1 MSISG
6 LRSSSQIDSRR
17 KQLFQLRDVYRIYG
31 EDPVAVHALDGVS
44 LDIHAGD
51 FMAIIGPSGSGKS
64 TLLGLLGCLDLPTR
78 GSIKVAETEITDLD
92 DGDRSK
98 LRGDSIGFV
107 FQQFHL
113 IPHLTALG
121 NVATA
126 LLYRD
131 LTKSDIYE
139 RALSA
144 LSMVGLE
151 ERHDH
156 RPIQMSGGEQQRVA
170 IARALVTEPL
180 MILAD
185 EPTGAL
191 DTKTAKI
198 VLDIF
203 KNLQSEN
210 RAIVLVTH
218 DLEIAEQM
226 DRVVSMRDG
235 KIIADDLRSER
246 TDSLEDRF
254 WESGSGSKLE

>member
-1 MSISG
+1 MSTFGMQQVNSPG
-6 LRSSSQIDSRR
+6 LNSRN
-17 KQLFQLRDVYRIYG
+17 LFQLRDVYRIYG
-31 EDPVAVHALDGVS
+31 EEPVAVHALDGVS

-64 TLLGLLGCLDLPTR
+64 TLLGLLGCLDLPTK
-78 GSIKVAETEITDLD
+78 GSIKVDDTEITDLED
-92 DGDRSK
+92 SERSK
-98 LRGDSIGFV
+98 MRGNSIGFV

-121 NVATA
+121 NVSTA

-131 LTKSDIYE
+131 LTKPEILE
-139 RALSA
+139 RSLNALN
-144 LSMVGLE
+144 MVGLA
-151 ERHDH
+151 ERFDH
-156 RPIQMSGGEQQRVA
+156 RPIEMSGGEQQRVA
-170 IARALVTEPL
+170 IARALVTDPL

-203 KNLQSEN
+203 KNLQNEH

-254 WESGSGSKLE
+254 WETGKGGKLE

>member
-1 MSISG
+1 
-6 LRSSSQIDSRR
+6 
-17 KQLFQLRDVYRIYG
+17 
-31 EDPVAVHALDGVS
+31 
-44 LDIHAGD
+44 
-51 FMAIIGPSGSGKS
+51 MAIIGPSGSGKS
-64 TLLGLLGCLDLPTR
+64 TLLGLLGCLDLPSR
-78 GSIKVAETEITDLD
+78 GSIKVSDTEVTELD
-92 DGDRSK
+92 DGARSK

-131 LTKSDIYE
+131 LTKSEISQ
-139 RALSA
+139 RALKA
-144 LSMVGLE
+144 LDTVGLA
-151 ERHDH
+151 ERLDH
-156 RPIQMSGGEQQRVA
+156 RPVQMSGGEQQRVA
-170 IARALVTEPL
+170 IARAIVTDPL

-191 DTKTAKI
+191 DTKNAKM
-198 VLDIF
+198 VMDIF
-203 KNLQSEN
+203 KNLQGEN
-210 RAIVLVTH
+210 RAVVLVTH

-246 TDSLEDRF
+246 TESLQNTF

>member
-1 MSISG
+1 
-6 LRSSSQIDSRR
+6 
-17 KQLFQLRDVYRIYG
+17 
-31 EDPVAVHALDGVS
+31 
-44 LDIHAGD
+44 
-51 FMAIIGPSGSGKS
+51 MAIIGPSGSGKS

-191 DTKTAKI
+191 DT
-198 VLDIF
+198 L
-203 KNLQSEN
+203 
-210 RAIVLVTH
+210 
-218 DLEIAEQM
+218 
-226 DRVVSMRDG
+226 
-235 KIIADDLRSER
+235 
-246 TDSLEDRF
+246 SLIHI
-254 WESGSGSKLE
+254 

>member
-17 KQLFQLRDVYRIYG
+17 KELFQLRDVYRIYG

-139 RALSA
+139 RALSP

>member
-1 MSISG
+1 MSNSG
-6 LRSSSQIDSRR
+6 LQQHSPVDSH
-17 KQLFQLRDVYRIYG
+17 KTQLFQLRDVYRIYG
-31 EDPVAVHALDGVS
+31 EEPVAVHALDGVS

-64 TLLGLLGCLDLPTR
+64 TLLGLLGCLDLPSR
-78 GSIKVAETEITDLD
+78 GSIKVDGTEITDLD
-92 DGDRSK
+92 DGARSK

-131 LTKSDIYE
+131 LSKNEIQNRSM
-139 RALSA
+139 AA
-144 LSMVGLE
+144 LSMVGLA

-170 IARALVTEPL
+170 IARALVTDPL

-218 DLEIAEQM
+218 DLEIAETM

-246 TDSLEDRF
+246 TDNLEDRF

>member
-1 MSISG
+1 MPVQVEPETG
-6 LRSSSQIDSRR
+6 APSSNTG
-17 KQLFQLRDVYRIYG
+17 KLFSLTDVYRIYG
-31 EDPVAVHALDGVS
+31 EEPVAVHALDGVS
-44 LDIHAGD
+44 VEVNAGD

-78 GSIKVAETEITDLD
+78 GSIKVSGTEVTELD
-92 DGDRSK
+92 DAERSK

-121 NVATA
+121 NVSTA
-126 LLYRD
+126 LLYRNMTKNERKD
-131 LTKSDIYE
+131 RAMEALTK
-139 RALSA
+139 
-144 LSMVGLE
+144 VGLG

-156 RPIQMSGGEQQRVA
+156 RPVQMSGGEQQRVA
-170 IARALVTEPL
+170 LARAIVTEPL

-191 DTKTAKI
+191 DTKNATM
-198 VLDIF
+198 VMEIF
-203 KNLQSEN
+203 QNLRSEEK
-210 RAIVLVTH
+210 AIVLVTH

-235 KIIADDLRSER
+235 KIIADNLKQDR
-246 TDSLEDRF
+246 TESLHDQF
-254 WESGSGSKLE
+254 WESGGGTKLE

>member
-6 LRSSSQIDSRR
+6 LHSSSQIDSRR

>member
-6 LRSSSQIDSRR
+6 LRSSSQIDARR
-17 KQLFQLRDVYRIYG
+17 KELFQLRDVYRIYG

-203 KNLQSEN
+203 KNPQSAN

>member
-17 KQLFQLRDVYRIYG
+17 KELFQLRDVYRIYG

-254 WESGSGSKLE
+254 WESGSGSKTE

>member
-1 MSISG
+1 M
-6 LRSSSQIDSRR
+6 
-17 KQLFQLRDVYRIYG
+17 
-31 EDPVAVHALDGVS
+31 
-44 LDIHAGD
+44 
-51 FMAIIGPSGSGKS
+51 
-64 TLLGLLGCLDLPTR
+64 
-78 GSIKVAETEITDLD
+78 
-92 DGDRSK
+92 
-98 LRGDSIGFV
+98 
-107 FQQFHL
+107 

-131 LTKSDIYE
+131 LTTSDIYE

>member
-1 MSISG
+1 M
-6 LRSSSQIDSRR
+6 
-17 KQLFQLRDVYRIYG
+17 
-31 EDPVAVHALDGVS
+31 
-44 LDIHAGD
+44 
-51 FMAIIGPSGSGKS
+51 
-64 TLLGLLGCLDLPTR
+64 
-78 GSIKVAETEITDLD
+78 
-92 DGDRSK
+92 
-98 LRGDSIGFV
+98 
-107 FQQFHL
+107 

>member
-1 MSISG
+1 
-6 LRSSSQIDSRR
+6 
-17 KQLFQLRDVYRIYG
+17 
-31 EDPVAVHALDGVS
+31 
-44 LDIHAGD
+44 
-51 FMAIIGPSGSGKS
+51 
-64 TLLGLLGCLDLPTR
+64 
-78 GSIKVAETEITDLD
+78 
-92 DGDRSK
+92 
-98 LRGDSIGFV
+98 
-107 FQQFHL
+107 
-113 IPHLTALG
+113 
-121 NVATA
+121 
-126 LLYRD
+126 
-131 LTKSDIYE
+131 
-139 RALSA
+139 
-144 LSMVGLE
+144 
-151 ERHDH
+151 
-156 RPIQMSGGEQQRVA
+156 MSGGEHHRVA

>member
-1 MSISG
+1 MSTFGMQQVNSPG
-6 LRSSSQIDSRR
+6 LNSRN
-17 KQLFQLRDVYRIYG
+17 LFQLRDVYRIYG
-31 EDPVAVHALDGVS
+31 EEPVAVHALDGVS

-78 GSIKVAETEITDLD
+78 GSIKVDDTEITDLED
-92 DGDRSK
+92 SERSK
-98 LRGDSIGFV
+98 MRGNSIGFV

-121 NVATA
+121 NVSTA

-131 LTKSDIYE
+131 LTKPEILE
-139 RALSA
+139 RSLNALN
-144 LSMVGLE
+144 MVGLA
-151 ERHDH
+151 ERFDH
-156 RPIQMSGGEQQRVA
+156 RPIEMSGGEQQRVA
-170 IARALVTEPL
+170 IARALVTDPL

-203 KNLQSEN
+203 KNLQNEH

-254 WESGSGSKLE
+254 WETGKGGKLE

>member
-17 KQLFQLRDVYRIYG
+17 KELFQLRDVYRIYG
-31 EDPVAVHALDGVS
+31 EDTVAVHALDGVS

>member
-1 MSISG
+1 MSTFG
-6 LRSSSQIDSRR
+6 LQQINSPGLNSRN
-17 KQLFQLRDVYRIYG
+17 LFQLRDVYRIYG
-31 EDPVAVHALDGVS
+31 EEPVAVHALDGVS

-78 GSIKVAETEITDLD
+78 GSIKVDDTEITDLED
-92 DGDRSK
+92 SERSK
-98 LRGDSIGFV
+98 MRGNSIGFV

-121 NVATA
+121 NVSTA

-131 LTKSDIYE
+131 LTKPEILE
-139 RALSA
+139 RSLNALN
-144 LSMVGLE
+144 MVGLA
-151 ERHDH
+151 ERFDH
-156 RPIQMSGGEQQRVA
+156 RPIEMSGGEQQRVA
-170 IARALVTEPL
+170 IARALVTDPL

-203 KNLQSEN
+203 KNLQNEH

-254 WESGSGSKLE
+254 WETGKGGKLE